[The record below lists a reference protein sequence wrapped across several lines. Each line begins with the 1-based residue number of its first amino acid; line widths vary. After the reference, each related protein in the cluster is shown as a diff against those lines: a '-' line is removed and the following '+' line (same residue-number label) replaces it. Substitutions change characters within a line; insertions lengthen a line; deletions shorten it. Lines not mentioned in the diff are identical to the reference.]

1 MISKRKRPRTH
12 DEMIGLVSFEE
23 DEIMGETPIEE
34 QLQVEFGIFE
44 PRPED
49 ESTIR
54 AILNQERPVCSS
66 ASAQVSGLA
75 HY

>member
-1 MISKRKRPRTH
+1 MEDDRP
-12 DEMIGLVSFEE
+12 GFQFEE

-54 AILNQERPVCSS
+54 AILIRERPSMLQCF
-66 ASAQVSGLA
+66 LRR
-75 HY
+75 YPPLRIY